1 MDHFIRMLCISWL
14 NIWINKQIEVCILVV
29 FYLRIGVPVSCRDI
43 FPKNLLPNSSLR
55 AIACSITQV
64 AIIVNDIII
73 SDIKQ
78 NQIVCEVSIES
89 Y

>member
-29 FYLRIGVPVSCRDI
+29 FYLRIVAGIYFQRIYCQTP
-43 FPKNLLPNSSLR
+43 SLR